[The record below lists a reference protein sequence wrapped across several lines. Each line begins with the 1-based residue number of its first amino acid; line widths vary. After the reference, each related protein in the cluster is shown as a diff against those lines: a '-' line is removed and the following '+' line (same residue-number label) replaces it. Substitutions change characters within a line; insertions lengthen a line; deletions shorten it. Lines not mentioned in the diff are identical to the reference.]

1 LSSTAALRWPR
12 NAHTCDGIPYRIRPI
27 EPTDTA
33 REHDFIQRLSTE
45 SRYLRFMHDLR
56 EPSADFIR
64 SLVEVDRHRTM
75 ALVAVHGEGPQERI
89 IAVARY
95 AADADGQNCEFAVA
109 VADDWQCRGI
119 ATTLTPML
127 FEHARREGYRT
138 IYGTVMAHNQ
148 RMIDLAVGLGLE
160 VETPGEGQD
169 TVRAWRSL
177 N

>member
-1 LSSTAALRWPR
+1 LHWPCAAR
-12 NAHTCDGIPYRIRPI
+12 TCDGVEYRIRPI
-27 EPTDTA
+27 EPADAA
-33 REHDFIQRLSTE
+33 REHDFIRRLSAE

-64 SLVEVDRHRTM
+64 MLVEVDRHRTM
-75 ALVAVHGEGPQERI
+75 ALVALHGEGSAERI

-95 AADADGQNCEFAVA
+95 AADADGENCEFAVA
-109 VADDWQCRGI
+109 VADEWQCRGI

-127 FEHARREGYRT
+127 FEHARQEGYRT

-148 RMIDLAVGLGLE
+148 RMIELALDLGLE
-160 VETPGEGQD
+160 VEPPAEGQT
-169 TVRAWRSL
+169 TVRAWRAL